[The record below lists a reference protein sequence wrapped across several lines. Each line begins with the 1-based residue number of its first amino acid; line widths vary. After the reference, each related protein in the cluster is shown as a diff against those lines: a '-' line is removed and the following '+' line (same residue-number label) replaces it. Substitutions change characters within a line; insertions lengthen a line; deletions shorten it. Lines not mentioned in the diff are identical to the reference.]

1 MIKNSK
7 HSLTFLY
14 QQLPSLNDIEIIE
27 NRNKNIIA
35 VTNNFCK
42 SVSIISSVAPWFAVV
57 RNAMTQFAHHAEI
70 GLTSKLKVFQRLSEY
85 YSDNLMVPLF

>member
-42 SVSIISSVAPWFAVV
+42 SVSIISSVAP
-57 RNAMTQFAHHAEI
+57 
-70 GLTSKLKVFQRLSEY
+70 
-85 YSDNLMVPLF
+85 

>member
-42 SVSIISSVAPWFAVV
+42 SVSIISIVAPWFAAV

-70 GLTSKLKVFQRLSEY
+70 GLTSKLKVFQRLCEY